1 MGRKKLILSTGNPDK
16 VKEIKDILKDLPVD
30 ILSKKDLGLGDL
42 EVEENGNTLEENA
55 IIKAKALSEKVDGI
69 VIADDTG
76 LFVEHLNGAP
86 GVHSARYAGEDH
98 NYEKNNEKLLKELK
112 DVTID
117 KRNAYFET
125 VIAMVLEDKSI
136 RTLSGRCNGIIGFEP
151 MGENGFGYDPLFI
164 PEGYN
169 QTFAELGKEIKN
181 EIGHRGRALNKLKRE
196 MDKILKG
203 DTNEDICNK

>member
-76 LFVEHLNGAP
+76 LFVEYLNGAP

-169 QTFAELGKEIKN
+169 QTFAELGEEIKN

>member
-1 MGRKKLILSTGNPDK
+1 MERKKLILSTGNPDK

-42 EVEENGNTLEENA
+42 EIEENGNTLEENA
-55 IIKAKALSEKVDGI
+55 IIKAKALAERIDGI

-76 LFVEHLNGAP
+76 LFVEYLNGAP
-86 GVHSARYAGEDH
+86 GVHSARYGGEEH
-98 NYEKNNEKLLKELK
+98 NYKKNNERLLKELK
-112 DVTID
+112 NVPIN
-117 KRNAYFET
+117 KREAYFET

-136 RTLSGRCNGIIGFEP
+136 RTLSGRCNGTISLEP
-151 MGENGFGYDPLFI
+151 MGDNGFGYDPLFI
-164 PEGYN
+164 PDGYSKS
-169 QTFAELGKEIKN
+169 FGELGEDIKN
-181 EIGHRGRALNKLKRE
+181 KIGHRGRALNQLKLE